1 MYDLPHHKDQDE
13 QVVRAFMQQHPFA
26 FLTGSDAANR
36 PVATQVPVFYEERDG
51 RSYLSGH
58 IMKNTLHHKAF
69 LENEQVLAVFTAS
82 HAYVS
87 ATWYSNPNM
96 ASTWNYMSVHARGK
110 IRFPGGNALEEIL
123 RKTSLHFENNNP
135 QSPTVFD
142 NLPVAFRERVMG
154 AIAVFEIEVS
164 EISHVFKLSQDRD
177 EASFHN
183 IIAKLREKG
192 ENEQF
197 IAAEMEKRAKVL
209 FPDKTA

>member
-13 QVVRAFMQQHPFA
+13 QVVRAFMREHPFA
-26 FLTGSDAANR
+26 FLTGSNAANQ
-36 PVATQVPVFYEERDG
+36 PVATQVPVFFEERDG

-69 LENEQVLAVFTAS
+69 LENENVLAVFTGS

-96 ASTWNYMSVHARGK
+96 ASTWNYMSVHARGR
-110 IRFPGGNALEEIL
+110 IRFPEGNALEEIL

-135 QSPTVFD
+135 NSPTVYD

-154 AIAVFEIEVS
+154 AIAVFEVEVT
-164 EISHVFKLSQDRD
+164 ELSHVFKLSQDRD

-183 IIAKLREKG
+183 IIAKLKEKG

-197 IAAEMEKRAKVL
+197 IAAEMEKRTKTL
-209 FPDKTA
+209 FPGTTS